1 MEELARLGDGALL
14 AIGGAD
20 DAQPMD
26 VDEEANDYDDD
37 LIEEE
42 MLALCMLMNILLM
55 VSLSQLDGRS
65 IRGPIQE
72 HVVIQTDFFPK
83 LKARRSPTAYKKT
96 LRCLPDSFDGLVR
109 LLGPLYYRKYG
120 LPGQNT
126 QYHFDFGLAA
136 LLAYYGNSCGIDGD
150 GIGGAAAQLG
160 ISRTVAGVYIKR
172 LEDVLYEMMPEVIY
186 FPAPTALEEW
196 SELVE
201 GFVERRS
208 NFPDVACIFDGTIIK
223 TRRPRDHMRTNGFY
237 DKNGKTSYNGL
248 AAIDFRGKFRFIGV
262 FFGQQLRSINV
273 EPV

>member
-65 IRGPIQE
+65 IQGPIQE

-96 LRCLPDSFDGLVR
+96 LRCLSDSIDGLVR
-109 LLGPLYYRKYG
+109 LLKSLYYRKYG

-126 QYHFDFGLAA
+126 PYHFDFGLAA
-136 LLAYYGNSCGIDGD
+136 LLAYYGNGCGIDGD
-150 GIGGAAAQLG
+150 GIVGAAAQLG
-160 ISRTVAGVYIKR
+160 MSRTVAGVYIKR
-172 LEDVLYEMMPEVIY
+172 LEGILYEMMPDVIY
-186 FPAPTALEEW
+186 FAAPTALEEW
-196 SELVE
+196 QELVE

-208 NFPDVACIFDGTIIK
+208 NFPDVACIFDETIII
-223 TRRPRDHMRTNGFY
+223 TRRPRDHMVCGWFDILSDANM
-237 DKNGKTSYNGL
+237 
-248 AAIDFRGKFRFIGV
+248 
-262 FFGQQLRSINV
+262 
-273 EPV
+273 

>member
-65 IRGPIQE
+65 IQGPIQE

-96 LRCLPDSFDGLVR
+96 LRCLPDSIDGL
-109 LLGPLYYRKYG
+109 
-120 LPGQNT
+120 
-126 QYHFDFGLAA
+126 
-136 LLAYYGNSCGIDGD
+136 
-150 GIGGAAAQLG
+150 
-160 ISRTVAGVYIKR
+160 
-172 LEDVLYEMMPEVIY
+172 
-186 FPAPTALEEW
+186 
-196 SELVE
+196 
-201 GFVERRS
+201 
-208 NFPDVACIFDGTIIK
+208 
-223 TRRPRDHMRTNGFY
+223 
-237 DKNGKTSYNGL
+237 
-248 AAIDFRGKFRFIGV
+248 
-262 FFGQQLRSINV
+262 
-273 EPV
+273 